1 MKKVYDEEDGDGRSF
16 NGSYMWFSMYYPNG
30 VYREGTQYYT
40 YDFNTFMSDLGGYLG
55 LLLGYSIA
63 SISEVTQEFFTNLI
77 KQLAKRVK
85 ISRG

>member
-1 MKKVYDEEDGDGRSF
+1 MNKVYDIYEAQKM
-16 NGSYMWFSMYYPNG
+16 NGSLMYVSMFYPNG
-30 VYREGTQYYT
+30 RYQEGTQYYT